1 LATKT
6 VVVIA
11 TKRTNFIGKVF
22 MKKIEAINSL
32 MSGEC
37 DAIIIG
43 TSKFILLEDS
53 IVNARSKKPLDMKG
67 LNEDGWDVYVEPK
80 WYDNIGDTDGIMC
93 WVSNSDVSI
102 VKRVDENGDVYNVAG
117 DLIGTTEDV
126 QPVSMDEIEEY
137 IILGKKT
144 KRKKSKR
151 EKIEDS
157 IESAIEISEGKEE
170 SGLSQSETSENT
182 ALQKEDAGS
191 EPVED
196 GEEIPF

>member
-170 SGLSQSETSENT
+170 SGLSQSE
-182 ALQKEDAGS
+182 EDAGS